1 MDLSNFSKEYSSLI
15 SKLEEARKS
24 LNTFKKETEEC
35 LKSLL
40 PHLFSLK
47 DGEKDLVSWY
57 LTASTDTILKFQYGL
72 FDSDGYLIVGYYF
85 SYNVITKELKQ
96 LDYMED

>member
-24 LNTFKKETEEC
+24 LNTFTKETEEC

-40 PHLFSLK
+40 PPLFSPK
-47 DGEKDLVSWY
+47 EGEKDLVSLY
-57 LTASTDTILKFQYGL
+57 LTKSTDTVLKFQYGL
-72 FDSDGYLIVGYYF
+72 FGSDKHLKNCFYF

-96 LDYMED
+96 LDHID

>member
-40 PHLFSLK
+40 PHLFSPK
-47 DGEKDLVSWY
+47 DGEKDLVGICEY
-57 LTASTDTILKFQYGL
+57 R
-72 FDSDGYLIVGYYF
+72 YYIKISIWF
-85 SYNVITKELKQ
+85 I
-96 LDYMED
+96 